1 MNFSGL
7 KVTYSGP
14 KVTYGDHSDPKVT
27 HIDPTHLPLP
37 LPASPG
43 HHHAIRQVYWDFR
56 VVVVVA
62 GGNQL

>member
-1 MNFSGL
+1 MNFIGL

-37 LPASPG
+37 PLASPDLDQ
-43 HHHAIRQVYWDFR
+43 AISWVKINFWWK
-56 VVVVVA
+56 VE